1 MVKLKGLSKFFTT
14 DRGLVKAV
22 DDIDIEVKEGEFF
35 TLLGP
40 SGCGKSTTLRCIA
53 GLERPDYGEI
63 TIGEEM
69 VFSAEKNHFI
79 PASKRDIA
87 MVFQSYAIWP
97 HMNVYANV
105 AYPLQGKMPKKAVR
119 DQVMEVLD
127 MVGIKDLESRPAPQL
142 SGGQQ
147 QRVAVARAI
156 VKGAKVLLFD
166 EPLSNLDAKMR
177 IHMRVELR
185 ELQNRLGI
193 TFIYV
198 THDQEEAISL
208 SDRVAVMDKG
218 RIIELASPADIYL
231 KPRDHFT
238 ADFIGACNFL
248 PGKVLNTEKDSILV
262 GTEIGELSCL
272 SPENTASEV
281 VVGIRPEHIEIF
293 KKGEELEKNQNVVQG
308 IVVSAVFLGSAIDC
322 TVKAG
327 SKLLKVQVLS
337 SKYVTDG
344 EEVHLYLPPQLCIAL
359 SAKK

>member
-1 MVKLKGLSKFFTT
+1 MVKLKGLRKTFTT
-14 DRGLVKAV
+14 NRGLVKAV

-53 GLERPDYGEI
+53 GLERPEHGEI
-63 TIGEEM
+63 TIGDQI
-69 VFSAEKNHFI
+69 VFSAEKNIFV

-105 AYPLQGKMPKKAVR
+105 AYPLQGKLPKETVR

-127 MVGIKDLESRPAPQL
+127 MVGIKDLASRPAPQL

-185 ELQNRLGI
+185 ELQNRLDI

-208 SDRVAVMDKG
+208 SDRVALMNQG
-218 RIIELASPADIYL
+218 RIVELASPADIYL
-231 KPRDHFT
+231 RPRDHFT

-248 PGKVLNTEKDSILV
+248 PGTILNTEKNSILV
-262 GTEIGELSCL
+262 GTEIGELSC
-272 SPENTASEV
+272 ASSESTPGEV

-293 KKGEELEKNQNVVQG
+293 KQGEALEKKQNVVQG
-308 IVVSAVFLGSAIDC
+308 TVVSAMFLGNTIDC
-322 TVKAG
+322 TVKVR
-327 SKLLKVQVLS
+327 SKLVKAQVLS
-337 SKYVTDG
+337 SKYVIEG
-344 EEVHLYLPPQLCIAL
+344 EEVHLYLPPHLCIAL
-359 SAKK
+359 SER